1 MLRFHIVSLFPSF
14 FDSALSTGLM
24 ERALEKGI
32 LSVDVTDPREFT
44 QDRHRHVDDRPYGGG
59 PGMVLQPDPI
69 VRALRSLPRPGR
81 MLCMS
86 PSGRAASQEF
96 MRELA
101 REEDITI
108 LCGRYEG
115 FDGRLFDLF
124 PLEET
129 SVGDIVLNG
138 GEAAALAVIEAVSRL
153 VPGFMGK
160 EESGDEESFSESL
173 LEYPQYT
180 RPPVYEGLGVPDVL
194 LGGNHAQIAS
204 WHRKCSLERTLE
216 RRPDLLERARLG
228 REDAEHLAAY
238 VAQSGRHSCSG
249 NIHLCLVDEPVRHFG
264 KENSGKGSPGKSRFV
279 HGELGVEDILS
290 LQEGFALGTG
300 FVVGGT
306 FAGEEGEQKSTHFLR
321 VQSLEEVAGEVSRL
335 HGQSPLIYTVSTW
348 PKKEATQS
356 FADMR
361 ALAQRAP
368 VVLVVGRHGL
378 PGKKTMR
385 ECDGAL
391 RPARFLSKGILEG
404 RVYLSL
410 VLDRILGDFF

>member
-1 MLRFHIVSLFPSF
+1 MLCFHIVSLFPSF

-180 RPPVYEGLGVPDVL
+180 RPAEWHGKEVPEVL
-194 LGGNHAQIAS
+194 LSGNHAKIDEWRRMQ
-204 WHRKCSLERTLE
+204 SLMITAE
-216 RRPDLLERARLG
+216 RRPDLYSRVTLTKQDIKSFSR
-228 REDAEHLAAY
+228 
-238 VAQSGRHSCSG
+238 SG
-249 NIHLCLVDEPVRHFG
+249 IPVPDG
-264 KENSGKGSPGKSRFV
+264 SQKEN
-279 HGELGVEDILS
+279 
-290 LQEGFALGTG
+290 T
-300 FVVGGT
+300 
-306 FAGEEGEQKSTHFLR
+306 
-321 VQSLEEVAGEVSRL
+321 
-335 HGQSPLIYTVSTW
+335 
-348 PKKEATQS
+348 
-356 FADMR
+356 
-361 ALAQRAP
+361 
-368 VVLVVGRHGL
+368 
-378 PGKKTMR
+378 
-385 ECDGAL
+385 
-391 RPARFLSKGILEG
+391 
-404 RVYLSL
+404 
-410 VLDRILGDFF
+410 